1 MPDIFGAV
9 SSETSIELLERAD
22 ELSALGECLEAVQRG
37 SRGQVMLV
45 AGEAGVGKTT
55 LVRRSARSVVN
66 PRGSSGATAM
76 RWSRRVHSGR
86 CSMSRGLGRRAGRG
100 SGECGDAARGGGRA
114 AGELRRRAPTV
125 FVLDDVHWADEA
137 TLDVLRLLA
146 RRVETVPALVIRL
159 RKRAARAVP
168 RGPRA
173 QTRENPAGLTARE
186 LDVIVWSPRGC
197 VTSRSPSAWSSL
209 RRQSIIT
216 SRRSWGSSMSKP
228 EAKRP
233 LRRCGSG

>member
-1 MPDIFGAV
+1 
-9 SSETSIELLERAD
+9 
-22 ELSALGECLEAVQRG
+22 
-37 SRGQVMLV
+37 MLV

-186 LDVIVWSPRGC
+186 LDVIVLVAEGLRNIEIAERLVVSEKTADHHVSAILGKLDVQTRGEAAAEA
-197 VTSRSPSAWSSL
+197 VRLGLTA
-209 RRQSIIT
+209 RR
-216 SRRSWGSSMSKP
+216 
-228 EAKRP
+228 
-233 LRRCGSG
+233 